1 MTKELLIHAGIAELT
16 VAIVED
22 GVLSRFWHDSTIG
35 SASGE
40 YVGTGAQAI
49 GDIVLGRVTRVVPG
63 INAAFV
69 DVGME
74 RAGFL
79 AARDATPRDG
89 ATPRGGDR
97 EHGPGFQARIG
108 DCVREGEVI
117 QAQIL
122 KDPMGEKG
130 ARLTTEIS
138 LAGRLLVLVPDRAE
152 ILVSRRITQEDER
165 ARLAEIAATLVQ
177 GGAGYIVRTSAAG
190 ASEAELRDDAAR
202 LAADWQGVVA
212 ARAAAEPPVLLHSEM
227 GAVERSLRD
236 EADGDVQR
244 VVIDDAAALAQ
255 ARAYAMRAMA
265 NMEDRI
271 TLYQGHEP
279 LFEAFG
285 VAEEIAQLGDRR
297 LGLACGGWITIEA
310 TEGMTA
316 IDVNSGRTLAPEDPE
331 AMALNVNLE
340 AAEAIGRQIVLRGLG
355 GLIVIDFIHQSSHE
369 NLARVTDTL
378 RAVLTRDKAPA
389 ELVSVAEFGL
399 VVLTRKRVR
408 HSLADRMTEP
418 CAQCDGEGRRKTAVG
433 VATEIL
439 RQVERAVLLAPGKKI
454 RIHAAP
460 EVADWFDA
468 HRDELHPGLA
478 RRGALGLEMV
488 GEAGRARES
497 FTVDTGS

>member
-16 VAIVED
+16 VVMVED
-22 GVLSRFWHDSTIG
+22 GVLSRFWQESTIG

-40 YVGTGAQAI
+40 NVGTGAQAI

-79 AARDATPRDG
+79 AARDA
-89 ATPRGGDR
+89 APRGGDR
-97 EHGPGFQARIG
+97 EHGAGLQAHIAH
-108 DCVREGEVI
+108 CVREGEVI
-117 QAQIL
+117 LTQIL

-138 LAGRLLVLVPDRAE
+138 LAGRLLVLVPGRAE
-152 ILVSRRITQEDER
+152 ILVSRRITEEDER

-202 LAADWQGVVA
+202 LAEDWQGVVA
-212 ARAAAEPPVLLHSEM
+212 ARARAAAEPPALLHREM

-244 VVIDDAAALAQ
+244 IVIDDAAALAQ

-265 NMEDRI
+265 KMEDRI
-271 TLYQGHEP
+271 TLYQGREP

-297 LGLACGGWITIEA
+297 LGLVCGGWITIEA

-316 IDVNSGRTLAPEDPE
+316 IDVNSGSTLAPEDPE

-340 AAEAIGRQIVLRGLG
+340 AAETIGRQIVLRGLG

-369 NLARVTDTL
+369 NLKQVTDTL
-378 RAVLTRDKAPA
+378 RAVLARDKAPA

-408 HSLADRMTEP
+408 HSLAERMTEP
-418 CAQCDGEGRRKTAVG
+418 CAQCNGEGRRKTTVG

-468 HRDELHPGLA
+468 HRDELHTGLA

-488 GEAGRARES
+488 GEAGRERAR
-497 FTVDTGS
+497 FVVDTGS